1 MAAKR
6 KKHSSEFKA
15 QVALA
20 ALKSNK
26 SLQQLA
32 EEFELHP
39 VQVSTWKK
47 RLSSHAARLF
57 DNGKQQA
64 REEDFSA
71 ERRLLH
77 SKIGELTMK
86 LDLAHSTTH
95 HHHNGSKSRKD
106 HKKPTRPKHAQGRA
120 SDAE

>member
-6 KKHSSEFKA
+6 KKHTSEFKA

-57 DNGKQQA
+57 ENGKQQA
-64 REEDFSA
+64 RELDFSA

-77 SKIGELTMK
+77 SKIGELTIK
-86 LDLAHSTTH
+86 LDLAYSTAH
-95 HHHNGSKSRKD
+95 HQNGSKSWKD
-106 HKKPTRPKHAQGRA
+106 QKKPTRPKRAHGRA
-120 SDAE
+120 SAAE